1 MYRRW
6 NISMKFYV
14 LMIGLLVALL
24 SSQIVLANEPQVRI
38 KDITRLQG
46 VRDNQLVGIGLVVGL
61 AGTGDS
67 ASSQANIQMLA
78 NMLERFQ
85 ISIDPNDM
93 RSRNIA
99 AVTVTAELPAFAR
112 PGDRIDVTV
121 SSIGDARSLQG
132 GLLLMTP
139 LQAGNGDVYAVA
151 QGAISIGGFNVGSG
165 GSGVQRNHTAV
176 GRIPEGAIVERD
188 GPGVI
193 IQNGTITFVLR
204 EPDFGTAQ
212 RVAKAINDYFTPDT
226 AIALDHSAIRVTIP
240 SLLLNDPVLFVSLIE
255 ELKVTPDTSARVI
268 INERT
273 GTVVIGHNVRIGTVA
288 VAHGGLNVR
297 VTTHREIEV
306 PALDRDA
313 VAPDGTE
320 GTNTD
325 DATPPEPI
333 QIRTET
339 RIEVTEEDAEFMVI
353 KSGATVEEL
362 VAALNAIG
370 AGPRDV
376 ISVLQAIKAAGA
388 LYAELEVL

>member
-1 MYRRW
+1 MSRRLW
-6 NISMKFYV
+6 I
-14 LMIGLLVALL
+14 LLTGLLVVLL
-24 SSQIVLANEPQVRI
+24 GGQAVLGNEPEVRI

-46 VRDNQLVGIGLVVGL
+46 VRDNQLVGLGLVVGL

-85 ISIDPNDM
+85 LSISPNEL
-93 RSRNIA
+93 RSRNVA
-99 AVTVTAELPAFAR
+99 AVVVTAELPAFAR

-132 GLLLMTP
+132 GFLLMTP
-139 LQAGNGDVYAVA
+139 LQAGNGEVYAVA
-151 QGAISIGGFNVGSG
+151 QGPISVGGLQAGSG
-165 GSGVQRNHTAV
+165 GSSTQRNHTAV
-176 GRIPEGAIVERD
+176 GRIPGGAIVERE

-193 IQNGTITFVLR
+193 IQNGTITLVLR
-204 EPDFGTAQ
+204 EPDFSTAQ

-226 AIALDHSAIRVTIP
+226 ALALDHTAIRVKIP
-240 SLLLNDPVLFVSLIE
+240 DLFLSDPVLFVSLIE
-255 ELKVTPDTSARVI
+255 ELKVTPDTTARVI

-273 GTVVIGHNVRIGTVA
+273 GTIVIGHNVRIGTVA
-288 VAHGGLNVR
+288 VAHGGINVK
-297 VTTHREIEV
+297 VTAHREIEIPV
-306 PALDRDA
+306 AERED
-313 VAPDGTE
+313 VAPIQSE
-320 GTNTD
+320 GD
-325 DATPPEPI
+325 DAASGDSI
-333 QIRTET
+333 RIRTER
-339 RIEVTEEDAEFMVI
+339 RIEVTEEEAEFVVL

>member
-1 MYRRW
+1 MSRR
-6 NISMKFYV
+6 
-14 LMIGLLVALL
+14 LLVMLVGILVMLL
-24 SSQIVLANEPQVRI
+24 GSQAVLGNEPEVRI
-38 KDITRLQG
+38 KDIARLQG
-46 VRDNQLVGIGLVVGL
+46 VRDNQLVGLGLVVGL

-85 ISIDPNDM
+85 LSISPNDL
-93 RSRNIA
+93 RSRNVA
-99 AVTVTAELPAFAR
+99 AVVVTAELPAFAR

-132 GLLLMTP
+132 GLLLLTP
-139 LQAGNGDVYAVA
+139 LEAGNGEVYAVA
-151 QGAISIGGFNVGSG
+151 QGAISVGGLNAGSG
-165 GSGVQRNHTAV
+165 GSSAQRNHTAV
-176 GRIPEGAIVERD
+176 GRIPGGAIVERE

-193 IQNGTITFVLR
+193 IQNGTITWVLR
-204 EPDFGTAQ
+204 EPDFSTAQ

-226 AIALDHSAIRVTIP
+226 ALALDHTAIRVNIP
-240 SLLLNDPVLFVSLIE
+240 HLFLNDPVLFVSLVE
-255 ELKVTPDTSARVI
+255 ELTVTPDTSARVI

-273 GTVVIGHNVRIGTVA
+273 GTIVIGHNVRIGTVA
-288 VAHGGLNVR
+288 IAHGGINVK

-306 PALDRDA
+306 PIAERND
-313 VAPDGTE
+313 VAPIPS
-320 GTNTD
+320 ND
-325 DATPPEPI
+325 DTAADTI

-339 RIEVTEEDAEFMVI
+339 RIEVSEDDAEFMVI

-370 AGPRDV
+370 AGPRDI

>member
-1 MYRRW
+1 MSRR
-6 NISMKFYV
+6 
-14 LMIGLLVALL
+14 LLVMLVGILVMLL
-24 SSQIVLANEPQVRI
+24 GSQAVLGNEPEVRI
-38 KDITRLQG
+38 KDIARLQG
-46 VRDNQLVGIGLVVGL
+46 VRDNQLVGLGLVVGL

-85 ISIDPNDM
+85 LSISPNDL
-93 RSRNIA
+93 RSRNVA
-99 AVTVTAELPAFAR
+99 AVVVTAELPAFAR

-132 GLLLMTP
+132 GLLLLTP
-139 LQAGNGDVYAVA
+139 LEAGNGDVYAVA
-151 QGAISIGGFNVGSG
+151 QGAISVGGLNAGSG
-165 GSGVQRNHTAV
+165 GSSAQRNHTAV
-176 GRIPEGAIVERD
+176 GRIPGGAIVERE

-193 IQNGTITFVLR
+193 IQNGTITWVLR
-204 EPDFGTAQ
+204 EPDFSTAQ

-226 AIALDHSAIRVTIP
+226 ALALDHTAIRVNIP
-240 SLLLNDPVLFVSLIE
+240 HLFLNDPVLFVSLVE
-255 ELKVTPDTSARVI
+255 ELTVTPDTSARVI

-273 GTVVIGHNVRIGTVA
+273 GTIVIGHNVRVGTVA
-288 VAHGGLNVR
+288 IAHGGINVK

-306 PALDRDA
+306 PIAERND
-313 VAPDGTE
+313 VAPIPS
-320 GTNTD
+320 ND
-325 DATPPEPI
+325 DTAADTI

-339 RIEVTEEDAEFMVI
+339 RIEVSEDDAEFMVI

-370 AGPRDV
+370 AGPRDI

>member
-1 MYRRW
+1 MSRR
-6 NISMKFYV
+6 
-14 LMIGLLVALL
+14 LLVMLVGILVMLL
-24 SSQIVLANEPQVRI
+24 GSQAVLGNEPEVRI
-38 KDITRLQG
+38 KDIARLQG
-46 VRDNQLVGIGLVVGL
+46 VRDNQLVGLGLVVGL

-85 ISIDPNDM
+85 LSISPNDL
-93 RSRNIA
+93 RSRNVA
-99 AVTVTAELPAFAR
+99 AVVVTAELPAFAR

-132 GLLLMTP
+132 GLLLLTP
-139 LQAGNGDVYAVA
+139 LEAGNGDVYAVA
-151 QGAISIGGFNVGSG
+151 QGAISVGGLNAGSG
-165 GSGVQRNHTAV
+165 GSSAQRNHTAV
-176 GRIPEGAIVERD
+176 GRIPGGAIVERE

-193 IQNGTITFVLR
+193 IQNGTITWVLR
-204 EPDFGTAQ
+204 EPDFSTAQ

-226 AIALDHSAIRVTIP
+226 ALALDHTAIRVNIP
-240 SLLLNDPVLFVSLIE
+240 HLFLNDPVLFVSLVE
-255 ELKVTPDTSARVI
+255 ELTVTPDTSARVI

-273 GTVVIGHNVRIGTVA
+273 GTIVIGHNVRIGTVA
-288 VAHGGLNVR
+288 IAHGGINVK

-306 PALDRDA
+306 PIAERND
-313 VAPDGTE
+313 VAPIPS
-320 GTNTD
+320 ND
-325 DATPPEPI
+325 DTAADTI

-339 RIEVTEEDAEFMVI
+339 RIEVSEDDAEFMVI

-370 AGPRDV
+370 AGPRDI

>member
-1 MYRRW
+1 MSRR
-6 NISMKFYV
+6 
-14 LMIGLLVALL
+14 LLVMLVGILVMLL
-24 SSQIVLANEPQVRI
+24 GSQAVLGNEPEVRI
-38 KDITRLQG
+38 KDIARLQG
-46 VRDNQLVGIGLVVGL
+46 VRDNQLVGLGLVVGL

-85 ISIDPNDM
+85 LSISPNDL
-93 RSRNIA
+93 RSRNVA
-99 AVTVTAELPAFAR
+99 AVVVTAELPAFAR

-132 GLLLMTP
+132 GLLLLTP
-139 LQAGNGDVYAVA
+139 LEAGNGDVYAVA
-151 QGAISIGGFNVGSG
+151 QGAISVGGLNAGSG
-165 GSGVQRNHTAV
+165 GSSAQRNHTAV
-176 GRIPEGAIVERD
+176 GRIPGGAIVERE

-193 IQNGTITFVLR
+193 IQNGTITWVLR
-204 EPDFGTAQ
+204 EPDFSTAQ

-226 AIALDHSAIRVTIP
+226 ALALDHTAIRVNIP
-240 SLLLNDPVLFVSLIE
+240 HLFLNDPVLFVSLVE
-255 ELKVTPDTSARVI
+255 ELTVTPDTSARVI

-273 GTVVIGHNVRIGTVA
+273 GTIVIGHNVRIGTVA
-288 VAHGGLNVR
+288 IAHGGINVK

-306 PALDRDA
+306 PIAERNDI
-313 VAPDGTE
+313 APIPS
-320 GTNTD
+320 ND
-325 DATPPEPI
+325 DTAADTI

-339 RIEVTEEDAEFMVI
+339 RIEVSEDDAEFMVI

-370 AGPRDV
+370 AGPRDI

>member
-1 MYRRW
+1 MSRR
-6 NISMKFYV
+6 
-14 LMIGLLVALL
+14 LLVMLVGILVMLL
-24 SSQIVLANEPQVRI
+24 GSQAVLGNEPEVRI
-38 KDITRLQG
+38 KDIARLQG
-46 VRDNQLVGIGLVVGL
+46 VRDNQLVGLGLVVGL

-85 ISIDPNDM
+85 LSISPNDL
-93 RSRNIA
+93 RSRNVA
-99 AVTVTAELPAFAR
+99 AVVVTAELPAFAR

-132 GLLLMTP
+132 GLLLLTP
-139 LQAGNGDVYAVA
+139 LEAGNGEVYAVA
-151 QGAISIGGFNVGSG
+151 QGAISVGGLNAGSG
-165 GSGVQRNHTAV
+165 GSSAQRNHTAV
-176 GRIPEGAIVERD
+176 GRIPGGAIVERE

-193 IQNGTITFVLR
+193 IQNGTITWVLR
-204 EPDFGTAQ
+204 EPDFSTAQ

-226 AIALDHSAIRVTIP
+226 ALALDHTAIRVNIP
-240 SLLLNDPVLFVSLIE
+240 HLFLNDPVLFVSLVE
-255 ELKVTPDTSARVI
+255 ELTVTPDTSARVI

-273 GTVVIGHNVRIGTVA
+273 GTIVIGHNVRVGTVA
-288 VAHGGLNVR
+288 IAHGGINVK

-306 PALDRDA
+306 PIAERND
-313 VAPDGTE
+313 VAPIPS
-320 GTNTD
+320 ND
-325 DATPPEPI
+325 DTAADTI

-339 RIEVTEEDAEFMVI
+339 RIEVSEDDAEFMVI

-370 AGPRDV
+370 AGPRDI